1 MSSSTTVP
9 DVLNLTAEDAALMLS
24 AGVHLG
30 GKNVN
35 VDMENYVYK
44 KRSDGELTDGSGGG
58 RRRVGYGTA
67 KTNWTDLAWHSWNK
81 EHSGSSSR
89 EGLGQRSILDLEVIA
104 AEIRKLRWEV
114 EKARHPLWVRSP
126 AHQPDR
132 LATLCDRQHS
142 RPHAR

>member
-44 KRSDGELTDGSGGG
+44 KRSDGELKDGLGGG

-67 KTNWTDLAWHSWNK
+67 KTIGRVWH
-81 EHSGSSSR
+81 GIV
-89 EGLGQRSILDLEVIA
+89 GTRSISVHQ
-104 AEIRKLRWEV
+104 AEKGWTSEAYSIWK
-114 EKARHPLWVRSP
+114 
-126 AHQPDR
+126 
-132 LATLCDRQHS
+132 
-142 RPHAR
+142 